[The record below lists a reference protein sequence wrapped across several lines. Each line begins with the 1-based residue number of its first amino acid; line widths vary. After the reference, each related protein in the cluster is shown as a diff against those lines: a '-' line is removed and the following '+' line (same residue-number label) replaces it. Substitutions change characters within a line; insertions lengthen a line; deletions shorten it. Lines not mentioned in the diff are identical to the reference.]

1 MSSIYCVWLSKS
13 NISASSTLHSPVV
26 GVENGDGYTSVSNL
40 MASPSPSK
48 PVYVNTIYQTRLFSS
63 TFSVRISNSRRLHL
77 VYKKKNKKN
86 ACLLKKPQTNK
97 QKTNNKNPNTYWI
110 KIDVRDKHKDFSITY
125 QRIESCWR
133 QWSKYLLKQWK
144 WLIYVSKMKIIAWQ
158 QQTQNIFLNQL
169 SVNAKPP
176 LSIAS
181 VCTL

>member
-1 MSSIYCVWLSKS
+1 MSSIHVYCVWLSKS
-13 NISASSTLHSPVV
+13 NISASSTLQSPVV
-26 GVENGDGYTSVSNL
+26 GVENGDRYTSVSNL
-40 MASPSPSK
+40 LGSPSSSK
-48 PVYVNTIYQTRLFSS
+48 SVYVNTIYQTRLFSS

-77 VYKKKNKKN
+77 VYKKKIKKN
-86 ACLLKKPQTNK
+86 ACLLKKNPNK
-97 QKTNNKNPNTYWI
+97 QTKKQITKTQTLI
-110 KIDVRDKHKDFSITY
+110 ESRDKHKDFLITY

-133 QWSKYLLKQWK
+133 QWSKSLSKQWK
-144 WLIYVSKMKIIAWQ
+144 WLIYVRKMKIIAWQ